1 MRTPIL
7 AGNWKM
13 NKTVGEATDLVNGLL
28 AVALRASAVELV
40 VGPSYTALPAVA
52 NALRGSSIGVAAQ
65 NVHWEASG
73 AFTGEV
79 SVEML
84 TDIGC
89 SHVIIGHSERRQY
102 FGETNEAANKKL
114 LAAHAG
120 GLLPI
125 YCVGET
131 LAEREGGIME
141 DVVGAQVREGLAGL
155 TVEQASMTVI
165 AYEPVWAIG
174 TGRTATPDQA
184 QEAHAFIRGV
194 ITEVCGEGVAAAVR
208 IQYGGSANP
217 GNIAELISQ
226 PDIDGGLIGGAS
238 LKAES
243 FGEMADVVH
252 GVSTAS

>member
-13 NKTVGEATDLVNGLL
+13 NKTVGEATDLVNGLV
-28 AVALRASAVELV
+28 AVAERASAVELV
-40 VGPSYTALPAVA
+40 VGPPYTALSAVA
-52 NALRGSSIGVAAQ
+52 DALKASSIGVAAQ
-65 NVHWEASG
+65 NLHWEASG
-73 AFTGEV
+73 AYTGEV
-79 SVEML
+79 SAEML
-84 TDIGC
+84 TDVGC

-102 FGETNEAANKKL
+102 FGETNETANKKL
-114 LAAHAG
+114 LAAHVG

-131 LAEREGGIME
+131 LDEREGDIME
-141 DVVGAQVREGLAGL
+141 DVVGAQVREGLDGL
-155 TVEQASMTVI
+155 SVEQASVTVI

-174 TGRTATPDQA
+174 TGRTASPDQA

-194 ITEVCGEGVAAAVR
+194 VAELCGEGVAAAVR

-238 LKAES
+238 LKADS
-243 FGEMADVVH
+243 FGEMTEIVH